1 MGEVRNFLIAIFIA
15 LVVEAGVVWLTVK
28 FVDIIWLRVLLIAI
42 VPVIFLIL
50 AIRSDEE

>member
-15 LVVEAGVVWLTVK
+15 LVVEAGVVVLAVQ
-28 FVDIIWLRVLLIAI
+28 FVDIIWLRVVLIAI
-42 VPVIFLIL
+42 IPIIFFIL